1 MNKKLGALIFAC
13 TYLGLIL
20 FVASPWHA
28 QGEDEEDENKPPSAT
43 VFVEIPSFL
52 TLTVADG
59 LFFLDMGASTG
70 GQDIESSDVSRLK
83 VISNSTHGWTLFM
96 WTDSA
101 DLGPINQP
109 DADLRKSVSDVTWRT
124 SGGKSGQ
131 LTHQRQEIATT
142 RKTGEV
148 DLNLDYL
155 IDIRESDPPGQYGLK
170 LKFLAVVNEP

>member
-1 MNKKLGALIFAC
+1 MNKKLGTLICIF
-13 TYLGLIL
+13 TYLSIMFL
-20 FVASPWHA
+20 VASPWQA
-28 QGEDEEDENKPPSAT
+28 QGEDEEEENKPPSAT

-52 TLTVADG
+52 TLTVTDG

-70 GQDIESSDVSRLK
+70 GQDIESNDVSRLK

-101 DLGPINQP
+101 DLGPINQA
-109 DADLRKSVSDVTWRT
+109 ADFRKSVSDITWRT

-131 LTHQRQEIATT
+131 LTHQRQEIATS

-148 DLNLDYL
+148 DINLDYL
-155 IDIRESDPPGQYGLK
+155 INIRESDPPGQYGLK